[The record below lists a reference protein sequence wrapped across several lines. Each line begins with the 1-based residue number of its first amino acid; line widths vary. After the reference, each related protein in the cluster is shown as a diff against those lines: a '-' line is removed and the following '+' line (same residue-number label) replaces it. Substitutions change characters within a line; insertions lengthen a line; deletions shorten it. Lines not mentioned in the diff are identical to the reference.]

1 MDEVIDN
8 VRQHRFEVVVDGE
21 VAFVNYK
28 IEGGRLI
35 LVHTEVPKA
44 LSGRGVGTTL
54 IRSVLNEARRRG
66 QRIVPECDFVSAFVQ
81 RNPEF
86 NDLIAGAPL

>member
-8 VRQHRFEVVVDGE
+8 VRRHRFEVAVDGE
-21 VAFVNYK
+21 VAFISYK
-28 IEGGRLI
+28 IEGDRLI

-54 IRSVLNEARRRG
+54 VRSALNEARQRG
-66 QRIVPECDFVSAFVQ
+66 QRIVPECEFVSAFIQ

-86 NDLIAGAPL
+86 KDLVAGAAL